1 MSKKMKNEHNPFLMV
16 IYTAAVVAVIAGLF
30 FMYRHSAKRE
40 EEYQAFVEEL
50 KQTEDPKLE
59 QNSWITAEEKTE
71 EAETGEEEDSTEAAA
86 DESAQT
92 EQSGEEASATPA
104 PENTEATATPT
115 AAPIAQAD
123 PNLSVVVLNG
133 TGKEGVAA
141 QWTEALRNGGY
152 ANVTPATYSGA
163 VEEQTIIYA
172 ASEEQGAQFLNLFP
186 NGIIRIGTVD
196 PQGIITGAGV
206 NLPAQ
211 VDVYI
216 VVGKSETIG

>member
-16 IYTAAVVAVIAGLF
+16 IYIAAVAAVIAGLF

-40 EEYQAFVEEL
+40 EEYQALVEEL
-50 KQTEDPKLE
+50 KQTEDPNLE
-59 QNSWITAEEKTE
+59 QNSWITAEEE
-71 EAETGEEEDSTEAAA
+71 EKQAEENGDAETEA
-86 DESAQT
+86 DESTQAEQT
-92 EQSGEEASATPA
+92 GEEASETPA
-104 PENTEATATPT
+104 PENTEATAAPT
-115 AAPIAQAD
+115 VAPIAQAD

-141 QWTEALRNGGY
+141 QWTEALRNSGY

-163 VEEQTIIYA
+163 VEEQTLIYA

-186 NGIIRIGTVD
+186 NGIIRVGTVD
-196 PQGIITGAGV
+196 AQGIITGVGV
-206 NLPAQ
+206 NLPPQ

-216 VVGKSETIG
+216 VIGKSEAVVQ

>member
-16 IYTAAVVAVIAGLF
+16 IYIAAVAAVIAGLF

-40 EEYQAFVEEL
+40 EEYQALVEEL

-59 QNSWITAEEKTE
+59 QNSWITAEKKTE
-71 EAETGEEEDSTEAAA
+71 EVETGEEEDSAEAGV
-86 DESAQT
+86 DENAQA
-92 EQSGEEASATPA
+92 EQNGKEASEMPV
-104 PENTEATATPT
+104 PENTEAAAPTAT
-115 AAPIAQAD
+115 PIAQAD

-196 PQGIITGAGV
+196 AQGIITGVGV
-206 NLPAQ
+206 NLPPQ

-216 VVGKSETIG
+216 VVGKNETIG

>member
-16 IYTAAVVAVIAGLF
+16 IYIAAVAAVIAGLF

-40 EEYQAFVEEL
+40 EEYQALVEEL
-50 KQTEDPKLE
+50 KQTEDPNLE

-71 EAETGEEEDSTEAAA
+71 EAETGEEDSAEAGA
-86 DESAQT
+86 DESTQAEQT
-92 EQSGEEASATPA
+92 GKEASETPV
-104 PENTEATATPT
+104 PENTEATAAPT
-115 AAPIAQAD
+115 ATPIAQAD

-141 QWTEALRNGGY
+141 QWTEALRNSGY

-163 VEEQTIIYA
+163 VEEQTLIYA

-186 NGIIRIGTVD
+186 NGIIRVGTVD
-196 PQGIITGAGV
+196 AQGIITGVGV
-206 NLPAQ
+206 NLPPQ

-216 VVGKSETIG
+216 VIGKSEAVVQ

>member
-16 IYTAAVVAVIAGLF
+16 IYIAAVAAVIAGLF
-30 FMYRHSAKRE
+30 FMYRHSVKRE
-40 EEYQAFVEEL
+40 EEYQTLVEEL

-71 EAETGEEEDSTEAAA
+71 EVKTGEEDSA
-86 DESAQT
+86 DEDAQA
-92 EQSGEEASATPA
+92 EQNGEEALETPV
-104 PENTEATATPT
+104 PENTEAAAAPTAT
-115 AAPIAQAD
+115 PIAQAD

-141 QWTEALRNGGY
+141 QWAEALRNGGY

-196 PQGIITGAGV
+196 AQGIITGVGV
-206 NLPAQ
+206 NLPPQ

-216 VVGKSETIG
+216 VVGKSETGVQ

>member
-16 IYTAAVVAVIAGLF
+16 IYIAAVAAVIAGLF

-40 EEYQAFVEEL
+40 EEYQALVEEL
-50 KQTEDPKLE
+50 KRTEDPKLE
-59 QNSWITAEEKTE
+59 QNSWVTAEEKIE
-71 EAETGEEEDSTEAAA
+71 EAGEEEDGAEADAH
-86 DESAQT
+86 ESAPA
-92 EQSGEEASATPA
+92 EQPGEEASETPA
-104 PENTEATATPT
+104 PEDTGTAVSPTATPS
-115 AAPIAQAD
+115 APAD

-152 ANVTPATYSGA
+152 TNVTPATYSGA
-163 VEEQTIIYA
+163 VEEQTLIYA

-196 PQGIITGAGV
+196 AQGIITGAGV

-216 VVGKSETIG
+216 VVGKNETIG